1 MKKFFIFIVP
11 SALFIIQ
18 ILFSLPQVTSWLGIT
33 ALQTQ
38 LIIVFVIASFFIINQ
53 TWSVYLPF
61 RRFDAFERTKLSFLD
76 REFDGLFEKYRETG
90 FDLRANVMLVKRTF
104 LIRKEPKPKNSNRK
118 KLSFLAKRFY
128 FFWVSSNMHYHE
140 DRNLSLT
147 VNQGICGEAY
157 RAGGIKTADL
167 TVEAPAT
174 YNLCQEQLEQTKE
187 VKFVLSCPICEM
199 DFRDFRLKDKTIG
212 VVNFD
217 SRSEG
222 SEVLINNHD
231 YLGDLTSRIQ
241 AFSNLCSQI
250 I

>member
-18 ILFSLPQVTSWLGIT
+18 MLFSLPQVASWLGIT

-38 LIIVFVIASFFIINQ
+38 LIIVFVIVSLFIINQ
-53 TWSVYLPF
+53 IWSVYLPF
-61 RRFDAFERTKLSFLD
+61 RRFHVFDRTKLSLLD
-76 REFDGLFEKYRETG
+76 KEFDDLSEKYRGTG

-104 LIRKEPKPKNSNRK
+104 LIRKEPKPKNPNK
-118 KLSFLAKRFY
+118 NKLSFLAKRFY
-128 FFWVSSNMHYHE
+128 FFWASSNMQYHE
-140 DRNLSLT
+140 DRNLHLT
-147 VNQGICGEAY
+147 VNQGVCGEAY
-157 RAGGIKTADL
+157 RDGGIKTADL

-199 DFRDFRLKDKTIG
+199 NYESFRLKDKPIG

-231 YLGDLTSRIQ
+231 YLRDLTSRIQ